1 MEENLIRR
9 QFMKVAGDLEEE
21 EKVICEMGERKEATI
36 TLDNHFLTI
45 ICC

>member
-9 QFMKVAGDLEEE
+9 QLMKVAGDLEEE
-21 EKVICEMGERKEATI
+21 EKVICEMGERKEAAITI
-36 TLDNHFLTI
+36 DNQWLTI